1 MRVFQ
6 EVVDEGGFAA
16 AARRLE
22 LTPAAVTRL
31 VSDLESHLG
40 VRLLQRTTRRLS
52 LTPAGEAYLARLRT
66 ILSEIDE
73 ADAVVQAHSQE
84 MSGTVRILAQPS
96 VATHVLA
103 PAIPEFQRRYPD
115 VLLELHVHDV
125 VDPSVEDYDLT
136 IVNSTVPLVSS
147 AIVRPIIETMAV
159 FCASPE
165 YLRRYGEPRVPEDLQ
180 QHRCL
185 RLRAEGSR
193 LRSLTL
199 IDPTANDRSMEL
211 EVPAVVT
218 SNHVDSLMRATIS
231 GGGIGVHAA
240 DLIAPILKAGV
251 LQRVLAPWITGRVRL
266 VAAMPSRK
274 YMPARTRA
282 FLDFL
287 VEYTRSA
294 VDGLGVAAN
303 GF

>member
-103 PAIPEFQRRYPD
+103 PAIPEFQRRHPD